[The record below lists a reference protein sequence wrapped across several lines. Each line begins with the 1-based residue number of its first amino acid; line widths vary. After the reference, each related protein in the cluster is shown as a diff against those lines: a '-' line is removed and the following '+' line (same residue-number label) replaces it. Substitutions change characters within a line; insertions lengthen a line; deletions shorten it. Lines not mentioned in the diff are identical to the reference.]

1 MSAIEGALYLSVIC
15 LVVAVGVAAY
25 CLAKNEM
32 LTEMYNDL
40 VARYNEAY
48 DRGYEDGQKGE

>member
-1 MSAIEGALYLSVIC
+1 MSIGDGTIILLVIC
-15 LVVAVGVAAY
+15 LVFAVGVAAY